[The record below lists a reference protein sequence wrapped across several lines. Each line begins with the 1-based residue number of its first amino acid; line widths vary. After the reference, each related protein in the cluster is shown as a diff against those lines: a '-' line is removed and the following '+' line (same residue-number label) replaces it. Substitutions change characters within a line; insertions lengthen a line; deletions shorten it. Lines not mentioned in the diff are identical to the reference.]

1 MFDRNDIIQ
10 AAFTI
15 LAGAVALFM
24 VFVATIPG

>member
-15 LAGAVALFM
+15 LAGVVALFI
-24 VFVATIPG
+24 VFVATIS